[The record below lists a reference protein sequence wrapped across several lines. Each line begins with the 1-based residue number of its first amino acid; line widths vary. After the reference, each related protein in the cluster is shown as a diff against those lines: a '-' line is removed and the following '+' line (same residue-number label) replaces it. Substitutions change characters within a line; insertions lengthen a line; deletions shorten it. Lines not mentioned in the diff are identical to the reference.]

1 MMETE
6 TKLLDLLGGI
16 NIKVI
21 DSGASVAE
29 FKETV
34 QHNQTQYARIE
45 AMGDQH
51 RERILDLT
59 CLILTDKLQPLM
71 ISRFGDTSEYSLH
84 RILNECF
91 YTPEIKTEWEAC
103 KQTALAA
110 LSGDG
115 LDAKQMEIIS
125 YIIDNLPE
133 TIIGLIVWI
142 VGRLKVVPMQEDEN
156 ISKILVQMIKEGCHG
171 NNTGYN

>member
-1 MMETE
+1 MEKE

-16 NIKVI
+16 NFKVI

-29 FKETV
+29 FKETI
-34 QHNQTQYARIE
+34 QYNQTQYARIE

-59 CLILTDKLQPLM
+59 CLILADKLQPLM

-84 RILNECF
+84 CILKECF
-91 YTPEIKTEWEAC
+91 YAPEMKSEWEAC
-103 KQTALAA
+103 KQTTLAA
-110 LSGDG
+110 LSYDG
-115 LDAKQMEIIS
+115 FDAKQMEIIG

-133 TIIGLIVWI
+133 MIIDLLIWI
-142 VGRLKVVPMQEDEN
+142 VGRLKVIPMQEGTSL
-156 ISKILVQMIKEGCHG
+156 SKILAQMMKEGG
-171 NNTGYN
+171 YADNTGYN